1 MTTTTTTS
9 VRWAWEKAIRDDGNL
24 SRNAKL
30 LGYTLGT
37 FMDVRGRCRPGKAK
51 LTEALCFTSHKSLE
65 PCRSELR
72 KAGYVTITR
81 HIGRPTEY
89 RATTPNPLG
98 SGPAETQTKTSNIAN
113 LLSQPANER
122 VSQPANERSRTDHK
136 TRGTRVYDN
145 LNVELSDGDHLVRG
159 RSRKVS
165 AAERAGILARIT
177 ELVSPEHLAAAKSH
191 GRGRPNR
198 DVAESIAAVGTAV
211 DTLVSEGYT
220 QAAISQALNT
230 TEVRISRWRTTN

>member
-136 TRGTRVYDN
+136 TT
-145 LNVELSDGDHLVRG
+145 DHLKSFSKG
-159 RSRKVS
+159 LSS
-165 AAERAGILARIT
+165 FDDESLDEESLDE
-177 ELVSPEHLAAAKSH
+177 ELVSESALVREPEKPAPSPRQSSRPLFEAALFPLRVRATRI
-191 GRGRPNR
+191 GDGGYQEVV
-198 DVAESIAAVGTAV
+198 VATLHSPADAVRQRSFGYEFEPVTA
-211 DTLVSEGYT
+211 
-220 QAAISQALNT
+220 
-230 TEVRISRWRTTN
+230 